1 MRPGGS
7 GLSSSSGF
15 SLVEVLVAVLIIG
28 IGITGLVEG
37 LSTAIYS
44 HKDSERISIAA
55 WLAAGRI
62 EFIRSDGLLIE
73 GTSSGNWTG
82 ALSGYAYSE
91 TIEESEVEGLYDIS
105 VTINDQ
111 KDGKVVYSLK
121 TKLFEA
127 PLEVESFL
135 SEEDE
140 KERIKENDRRGRNRQ
155 R

>member
-1 MRPGGS
+1 MKILRHKMS
-7 GLSSSSGF
+7 HHHGF

-44 HKDSERISIAA
+44 HKDSEKISIAA
-55 WLAAGRI
+55 WLAAERI
-62 EFIRSDGLLIE
+62 EFIRADGLLIE
-73 GTSSGNWTG
+73 GTSTGNWDGTFD
-82 ALSGYAYSE
+82 GYTYSE
-91 TIEESEVEGLYDIS
+91 IIEKSQMEGLYDIS
-105 VTINDQ
+105 VII
-111 KDGKVVYSLK
+111 KDRSEGKVLYSLK

-140 KERIKENDRRGRNRQ
+140 KERIKESERKGGNR
-155 R
+155 